1 MQVPFVCGPNDL
13 RLNDVEPPKAG
24 PRDVVLRVGSV
35 GICGSDLG
43 YVAAGGLM
51 GLVEKPFPIGHE
63 LSGTVAVAGEEVR
76 SVKVG
81 DRVVVNPLVNL
92 IGNGS
97 TEGGFASELLI
108 RDVVARPESLL
119 PLPGNLSLDAGA
131 LVEPL
136 AVAAHGVNQLGA
148 KPGDKVAVFGAG
160 PIGLAS
166 LVVLRHRGIEDVI
179 TFDLSPF
186 RRERALA
193 LGARAAYDPRERAPR
208 ETLLA
213 EHGAVQTF
221 RQSLPATTH
230 YLEASGAPVIPNIL
244 SFAGAGA
251 SLCVISVQKKP
262 VPVDFGLV
270 MSKELRM
277 VGALGYPTEFGEV
290 LEMLGGGTVDLGP
303 LVSHRF
309 AGEDF
314 LDALAMASRA
324 GEAAKVLVQ
333 YDRD

>member
-13 RLNDVEPPKAG
+13 RLFDIEPPRAG

-43 YVAAGGLM
+43 YVAAGGTV
-51 GLVEKPFPIGHE
+51 GPADKPFPIGHE
-63 LSGTVAVAGEEVR
+63 LSGTVMAAGDEVR
-76 SVKVG
+76 SVKLG

-97 TEGGFASELLI
+97 TEGAFARELLI
-108 RDVVARPESLL
+108 RDFVARPESLL
-119 PLPGNLSLDAGA
+119 PLPEGLSLDAGA

-136 AVAAHGVNQLGA
+136 AVATHGVNQLGV

-179 TFDLSPF
+179 AFDLSPF

-193 LGARAAYDPRERAPR
+193 LGARAAFDPREQAPR

-213 EHGAVQTF
+213 EHGAVATF

-230 YLEASGAPVIPNIL
+230 YLEASGAPVIPDIL
-244 SFAGAGA
+244 SFARARA

-262 VPVDFGLV
+262 VEVDFGLV

-290 LEMLGGGTVDLGP
+290 LEMLAGGTVDLGP

-314 LDALAMASRA
+314 LDAFAMASRP

>member
-1 MQVPFVCGPNDL
+1 MY
-13 RLNDVEPPKAG
+13 R
-24 PRDVVLRVGSV
+24 R
-35 GICGSDLG
+35 
-43 YVAAGGLM
+43 
-51 GLVEKPFPIGHE
+51 
-63 LSGTVAVAGEEVR
+63 
-76 SVKVG
+76 
-81 DRVVVNPLVNL
+81 
-92 IGNGS
+92 
-97 TEGGFASELLI
+97 
-108 RDVVARPESLL
+108 
-119 PLPGNLSLDAGA
+119 SLDAGA

-136 AVAAHGVNQLGA
+136 AVAAHGVSQLGA

-160 PIGLAS
+160 PIGLAA
-166 LVVLRHRGIEDVI
+166 LVVLHQRGIEDVI
-179 TFDLSPF
+179 SFDLSPF
-186 RRERALA
+186 RRARALA
-193 LGARAAYDPRERAPR
+193 LGDRAAFDPREHDPR
-208 ETLLA
+208 EVLLA
-213 EHGAVQTF
+213 EHGAVPTF

-230 YLEASGAPVIPNIL
+230 CLEASGAPVIPDIL
-244 SFAGAGA
+244 TFARAGA

-290 LEMLGGGTVDLGP
+290 LDMLAGGTVDLGP

-314 LDALAMASRA
+314 FDAFAMASRA